1 MRFHWGV
8 LGREEERA
16 RSDSPLKWARARA
29 CPGTLPYPRGLFAL
43 SSDLNRAQLPKP
55 LTSDLL
61 TTLFGLALLLAGGD
75 VMVRGASALAHR
87 LGVSPLAIGLTVVAF
102 GTSAPELAVNLT
114 AAVRGNGAMS
124 FGNIMGSNMANIG
137 LIVAATALY
146 KPLHVQSPVIVR
158 ELPMM
163 LLATAAAAVLG
174 LDAWLRGSESLYDR
188 SDGLI
193 LLLLFTV
200 FVYYTVNDVIAQRRA
215 RAPEAAEPEISHRM
229 SRSTALGLTVAGLA
243 ALIFG
248 AELTVDGAV
257 GLARGWGV
265 SEAIIGLTLVA
276 IGTSLPELT
285 TSLIAT
291 AKGFPDLAI
300 GNVVGSNIFNL
311 LLVLGASATLRPV
324 PVPEGGALD
333 LAIVGFLSLV
343 LLITSYTRGQRI
355 IRTEAVLLGVF
366 YLGYMAYRIHS

>member
-1 MRFHWGV
+1 M
-8 LGREEERA
+8 
-16 RSDSPLKWARARA
+16 
-29 CPGTLPYPRGLFAL
+29 
-43 SSDLNRAQLPKP
+43 
-55 LTSDLL
+55 TSDLL
-61 TTLFGLALLLAGGD
+61 TTLVGLALLLGGGD

-102 GTSAPELAVNLT
+102 GTSAPELAVNIT

-146 KPLHVQSPVIVR
+146 KPLHVKSPVIVR

-174 LDAWLRGSESLYDR
+174 LDFWLRGTESVYDR
-188 SDGLI
+188 SDGMI

-215 RAPEAAEPEISHRM
+215 RSPEAAEPEFTHRM
-229 SRSTALGLTVAGLA
+229 GYGTAFALTVAGLA
-243 ALIFG
+243 GLIFG
-248 AELTVDGAV
+248 AQLTVDGAV
-257 GLARGWGV
+257 GLARGLGV

-311 LLVLGASATLRPV
+311 LLVLGASSSLRPV
-324 PVPEGGALD
+324 PVPEGGASD
-333 LAIVGFLSLV
+333 LAIVGFLSL
-343 LLITSYTRGQRI
+343 LLLVTSYTRGQRI

-366 YLGYMAYRIHS
+366 YFAYMSFRVTG